1 MKSYEDIA
9 KSVLKKS
16 EERMAEK
23 KRGGIIFGKKA
34 AIASGLC
41 AACLCGIG
49 FWKLDSIRNSMD
61 KQKIPQIVEIQPTTT
76 AAVTSAVP
84 SATTTTAV
92 ITDNSQTTQIT
103 VTTASS
109 QTEITST
116 VSVQTANTSART
128 TTASLQTQTTT
139 AKSTTTKAHTMEKIT
154 TTRTHT
160 TTRKQTTTAKP
171 VTTPKYTATTLNPT
185 TTITHTECTTLP
197 PVCTTTTI
205 YYTHTTPSDETPI
218 GSETAPSSYIGNV
231 TKTTVNQNFKRIYVS
246 GISDSVYSLTSESF
260 DITDEFYNDIYI
272 QSADSFNSY
281 GYYFTYASV
290 KGYYY
295 NSEYIALLYDGC
307 NELFYYKRED

>member
-76 AAVTSAVP
+76 FPTTTAAVTSAVS

-116 VSVQTANTSART
+116 VSVQTANTSANT

-139 AKSTTTKAHTMEKIT
+139 AKSTTTAGLSLKLRPITM
-154 TTRTHT
+154 
-160 TTRKQTTTAKP
+160 
-171 VTTPKYTATTLNPT
+171 LNPKNF
-185 TTITHTECTTLP
+185 TLLLHLSKD
-197 PVCTTTTI
+197 I
-205 YYTHTTPSDETPI
+205 LS
-218 GSETAPSSYIGNV
+218 
-231 TKTTVNQNFKRIYVS
+231 KRFYKIFHVLS
-246 GISDSVYSLTSESF
+246 TF
-260 DITDEFYNDIYI
+260 FYNYFASCGEANHSIWCFFHQFHQIRINKYLLST
-272 QSADSFNSY
+272 QFSQFNHMFHSS
-281 GYYFTYASV
+281 GT
-290 KGYYY
+290 K
-295 NSEYIALLYDGC
+295 I
-307 NELFYYKRED
+307 